1 MSSPFAALAT
11 SVLDSWL
18 AAHPSAATGLGD
30 HRHDD
35 RLDDPSP
42 AAADARRADCAVQ
55 LAGLDAVE
63 VADRDED
70 VDRQV
75 LRTELSAELFDLDE
89 LREAEWNP
97 MAHNPGRRAV
107 RARLAPV
114 RAAPR
119 NAATAA
125 RARLAGIPG
134 YLAAARERLGELSR
148 PHVET
153 ARAQL
158 AGTIG
163 LIDQV
168 LPALAAEA
176 GTGLGD
182 EADTAAPPSR
192 STATGCG
199 SRLDAATRDPRIG
212 PDLFRA
218 KLALTL
224 DTDFAPGR
232 PARPR
237 RGRPRPGRRT
247 ARRRGRLVRRHRRR
261 PSPET
266 VRTVLDELAREVAT
280 DETILQ
286 VCREAMVD
294 RDGHSCAAEQ
304 LVTVYDDPV
313 EVIEMPEIDRGVAGA
328 YCNPSGPLEA
338 RPMPT
343 EFAVSPTPDGWSPQ
357 RVESYFREYNVHM
370 LHDLTV
376 HEAMPGHAL
385 QLMHSNRN
393 RASTPVRAVFSSGSF
408 VEGWAVYAE
417 ELMALRGYRRAE
429 SARAASALRLQQLKM
444 QLRSIL
450 NTILDI
456 RFHCH
461 GLTEADA
468 MRLMTERAFQEEAE
482 AVEKWQRVQLTST
495 QLCTY
500 YVGYREVRDLVA
512 DLRAARPADGD
523 LAIHD
528 AVLGHGSPPVRHLRT
543 PAAGAVAGWRSSTD
557 RRRSP
562 SPIAASHPTAT
573 RTPSR
578 RSSARSTSATPISRP
593 TSG

>member
-1 MSSPFAALAT
+1 MSSPFVTLAT
-11 SVLDSWL
+11 TVLDSWL
-18 AAHPSAATGLGD
+18 GAHPSAATGLGD
-30 HRHDD
+30 HTHDH

-42 AAADARRADCAVQ
+42 AAADGRRAELRVQ

-97 MAHNPGRRAV
+97 MAHNPGGALY
-107 RARLAPV
+107 ALASRPYAP
-114 RAAPR
+114 AAQR
-119 NAATAA
+119 VAAA
-125 RARLAGIPG
+125 RARLAEIPR
-134 YLAAARERLGELSR
+134 YLVAARERLGELSR

-158 AGTIG
+158 AGTVG
-163 LIDQV
+163 LIDEL

-176 GTGLGD
+176 GAELGD
-182 EADTAAPPSR
+182 EADAARTAVEEHR
-192 STATGCG
+192 RWLKD
-199 SRLDAATRDPRIG
+199 RLDSATRDPRIG

-224 DTDFAPGR
+224 DTDFAPADLLARAEDDLDRVGAQLLAEAGTFAATAAAS
-232 PARPR
+232 PA
-237 RGRPRPGRRT
+237 
-247 ARRRGRLVRRHRRR
+247 
-261 PSPET
+261 T
-266 VRTVLDELAREVAT
+266 VREVLDELAREVAT
-280 DETILQ
+280 DDTILQ
-286 VCREAMVD
+286 VCRDAMVSATD
-294 RDGHSCAAEQ
+294 FVRAEQ

-343 EFAVSPTPDGWSPQ
+343 QFAVSPTPEGWSQQ
-357 RVESYFREYNVHM
+357 RIDSYFREYNLHM

-393 RASTPVRAVFSSGSF
+393 PASTPVRAVFFSGSF

-417 ELMALRGYRRAE
+417 ELMAVRGYRRAE

-482 AVEKWQRVQLTST
+482 AVEKWQRVQLTSA

-500 YVGYREVRDLVA
+500 YVGYREVRDLVTE
-512 DLRAARPADGD
+512 LRAARPDDTD

-543 PAAGAVAGWRSSTD
+543 LLLAQ
-557 RRRSP
+557 
-562 SPIAASHPTAT
+562 
-573 RTPSR
+573 
-578 RSSARSTSATPISRP
+578 
-593 TSG
+593 